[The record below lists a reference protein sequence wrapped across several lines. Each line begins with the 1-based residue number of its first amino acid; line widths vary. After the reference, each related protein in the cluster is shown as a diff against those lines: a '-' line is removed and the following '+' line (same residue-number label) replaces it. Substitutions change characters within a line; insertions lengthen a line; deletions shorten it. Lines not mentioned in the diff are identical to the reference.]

1 MDGKRSVLRRRL
13 GGCRCSV
20 GALPSSTGHS
30 PIRHRY
36 LSAARSPP
44 WNWPALP
51 MLARPAPTRP
61 RSPRTQ
67 ALRQRSLQVPWRSPW
82 LLPRQPRVPWRDV
95 RASTVRQNEIRP
107 LPVVG
112 AKCVHSRSLCGFLLS
127 LSDPL
132 SLVISVSDVYV
143 EHTLKQETS
152 YTLHIRVKE
161 RLAEPADSLRAPSAT
176 GHFSSVF
183 GEPHTSTDQGSALPS
198 THGSLFI
205 ILGLLAFA

>member
-1 MDGKRSVLRRRL
+1 MAVEVVASHDHLQKDNDAERNWRATPVRWKAQCFAKKT

-51 MLARPAPTRP
+51 MLARPAPTSP
-61 RSPRTQ
+61 WSPRTQ
-67 ALRQRSLQVPWRSPW
+67 ALRQRS
-82 LLPRQPRVPWRDV
+82 QPRVPWRDV

-112 AKCVHSRSLCGFLLS
+112 AKCVSLGAS
-127 LSDPL
+127 
-132 SLVISVSDVYV
+132 
-143 EHTLKQETS
+143 
-152 YTLHIRVKE
+152 
-161 RLAEPADSLRAPSAT
+161 
-176 GHFSSVF
+176 HFSARPTARARR
-183 GEPHTSTDQGSALPS
+183 GEHPEASPVCRPTACLTCC
-198 THGSLFI
+198 
-205 ILGLLAFA
+205 